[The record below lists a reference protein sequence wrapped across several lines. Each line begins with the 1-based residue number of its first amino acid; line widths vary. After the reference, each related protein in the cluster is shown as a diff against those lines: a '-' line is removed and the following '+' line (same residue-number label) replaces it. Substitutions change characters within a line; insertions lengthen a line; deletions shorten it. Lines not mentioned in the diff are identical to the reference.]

1 MKPLLLIIIPL
12 SDAHRAR
19 IAESFEVLF
28 SPQPAERAA
37 ILSAQGAG
45 VRAVLTNGAV
55 GLTADEM
62 NAMPALEIVCAL
74 GAGFENIDAVHAR
87 QRGIV
92 VANGAGTNDDSV
104 ADHALGLL
112 LAAVRAIPKNNAA
125 CRAGV
130 WRDAVPLPPQVAH
143 RRLGI
148 IGLGTIG
155 LKIARRAL
163 GFDMA
168 VGYHNRSVREGVPYP
183 YFETPVALAGWA
195 DFLVVATPGGPAT
208 RHLVNADVLTALG
221 PKGFLVNIGRGST
234 VDTAAL
240 ADALQAGR
248 IAGAGLDVYE
258 GEPNPPQALLELDS
272 VVLSPHL
279 AGWSPEAIDA
289 SVQRFI
295 DNVTGHFAGQGAVS
309 PVV

>member
-1 MKPLLLIIIPL
+1 MKPLLLALTAL
-12 SDAHRAR
+12 SEHHRAR
-19 IAESFEVLF
+19 IAEYFELLYV
-28 SPQPAERAA
+28 PKAEDRAA
-37 ILSAQGAG
+37 ALAARAADI
-45 VRAVLTNGAV
+45 RAVLTIGTI
-55 GLTADEM
+55 GLTALEM
-62 NAMPALEIVCAL
+62 DAMPALEIVCAL
-74 GAGFENIDAVHAR
+74 GAGHENIDSAHAR

-112 LAAVRAIPKNNAA
+112 LAVVRAIPRNNAA

-130 WRDAVPLPPQVAH
+130 WRDALPLSPQLAH

-163 GFDMA
+163 GFDIA
-168 VGYHNRSVREGVPYP
+168 VGYHNRAARSDVAYP
-183 YFETPVALAGWA
+183 YFDTPLALADWA
-195 DFLVVATPGGPAT
+195 DFLVVAAPGGPGT

-221 PKGFLVNIGRGST
+221 PTGFLVNIGRGST

-248 IAGAGLDVYE
+248 VAGAALDVYE
-258 GEPNPPQALLELDS
+258 GEPQPPHALLGFDN
-272 VVLSPHL
+272 VVLTPHL
-279 AGWSPEAIDA
+279 AGQSPEALDA
-289 SVQRFI
+289 SVQRLI
-295 DNVTGHFAGQGAVS
+295 DNLNGHFSGRGAVS
-309 PVV
+309 VVV